1 MIFYSIIFLLSAGGI
16 IMIIRRNRE
25 EFAAFNFAEFMDG
38 LVEDAAETWHSHL
51 RERSFTFLEKRLR
64 EARIWVLKTESML
77 FRTASKIRGIK
88 ERNGNGAGG
97 EENGDAASKDAD
109 TESNQNN

>member
-1 MIFYSIIFLLSAGGI
+1 MLFYLIIFLLSVGGI

-25 EFAAFNFAEFMDG
+25 EFVSFNFAEFMDG
-38 LVEDAAETWHSHL
+38 LVDDAAEAWHSHL
-51 RERSFTFLEKRLR
+51 RERSLTFLEKRLR

-88 ERNGNGAGG
+88 ERNGNP
-97 EENGDAASKDAD
+97 ENGNGASDEILK
-109 TESNQNN
+109 